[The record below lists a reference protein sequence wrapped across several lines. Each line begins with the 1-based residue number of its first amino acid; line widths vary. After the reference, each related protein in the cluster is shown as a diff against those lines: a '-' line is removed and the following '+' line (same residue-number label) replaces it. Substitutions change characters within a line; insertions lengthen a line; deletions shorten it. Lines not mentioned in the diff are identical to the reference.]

1 MKKKIVIEILINI
14 RNVTIQNLINRQFE
28 MLLKEQQEYKLRVI
42 EERME
47 QYETSLLKKVNHL
60 EERIRSFN
68 QKFERID
75 ELSERVNDLHSLFDK
90 LKENFDTKLMLQD
103 DKIAK
108 ANFNINKLKQE
119 DIQQL
124 YNLVKKGFH
133 NSKDLSLDMQNMK
146 TKDIRQSEVLFK
158 QELKQSNILGERLQS
173 PLLHQRMD
181 SYQKSDRMRSITL
194 EKDKGQELK
203 VKFENEDL
211 ETNKPNSKCITKNET
226 QKLIDKYQFT
236 LQTKLQN
243 ENIQKLSN
251 VKIEVQNTEQS
262 KILTQQQQ
270 SLLERTISQ
279 DHIPRSKYLNST
291 NHIKEQLK
299 NLRK

>member
-1 MKKKIVIEILINI
+1 MLI
-14 RNVTIQNLINRQFE
+14 
-28 MLLKEQQEYKLRVI
+28 KEQQEYKLKVI
-42 EERME
+42 EDKME
-47 QYETSLLKKVNHL
+47 QFETSLIKKVNHL

-75 ELSERVNDLHSLFDK
+75 ELGERVNDLHSLFDK
-90 LKENFDTKLMLQD
+90 LKENFDTKLMLQE

-108 ANFNINKLKQE
+108 TNYNINKLKQE
-119 DIQQL
+119 DFQQL
-124 YNLVKKGFH
+124 YNLVKKAF
-133 NSKDLSLDMQNMK
+133 NTTKDLSLEMQNIK

-194 EKDKGQELK
+194 EKDKGQEQK

-211 ETNKPNSKCITKNET
+211 ETNKPNSKGICKNDT

-251 VKIEVQNTEQS
+251 VKIESQNSEQS

-291 NHIKEQLK
+291 NQIKEQLK

>member
-1 MKKKIVIEILINI
+1 
-14 RNVTIQNLINRQFE
+14 
-28 MLLKEQQEYKLRVI
+28 MLLREQQEYKLKYL

-47 QYETSLLKKVNHL
+47 QYETSLLKKVNQL
-60 EERIRSFN
+60 EERIKSFN

-75 ELSERVNDLHSLFDK
+75 ELGQRVNDLHSLFDK

-103 DKIAK
+103 DKISK

-119 DIQQL
+119 DFQQL
-124 YNLVKKGFH
+124 YNFVKKAFNTTKDMSLEIH
-133 NSKDLSLDMQNMK
+133 NVKN
-146 TKDIRQSEVLFK
+146 KDIRQSEVLFK

-194 EKDKGQELK
+194 EKDKGLEQK

-211 ETNKPNSKCITKNET
+211 ETNKPNSKGITKNDN

-251 VKIEVQNTEQS
+251 VKIEVQNTEQN

-270 SLLERTISQ
+270 QLLERTISQ

-291 NHIKEQLK
+291 NQIKEQLK

>member
-1 MKKKIVIEILINI
+1 
-14 RNVTIQNLINRQFE
+14 
-28 MLLKEQQEYKLRVI
+28 MLLREQQEYKLKYL

-47 QYETSLLKKVNHL
+47 QYETSLLKKVNQL
-60 EERIRSFN
+60 EERIKSFN

-75 ELSERVNDLHSLFDK
+75 ELGQRVNDLHSLFDK

-103 DKIAK
+103 DKISK

-119 DIQQL
+119 DFQQL
-124 YNLVKKGFH
+124 YNFVKKVFNTTKDMSLEIH
-133 NSKDLSLDMQNMK
+133 NVKN
-146 TKDIRQSEVLFK
+146 KDIRQSEVLFK

-173 PLLHQRMD
+173 PFLHQRMD

-194 EKDKGQELK
+194 EKDKGLEQK

-211 ETNKPNSKCITKNET
+211 DTNKPNSKVITKNDN

-251 VKIEVQNTEQS
+251 VKIEVQNTEQN

-270 SLLERTISQ
+270 QLLERTISQ

-291 NHIKEQLK
+291 NQIKEQLK

>member
-1 MKKKIVIEILINI
+1 
-14 RNVTIQNLINRQFE
+14 
-28 MLLKEQQEYKLRVI
+28 MLLKEQQEYKLRLI

-103 DKIAK
+103 DKITK

-211 ETNKPNSKCITKNET
+211 ETNKPNSKGITKNET

-291 NHIKEQLK
+291 NQIKEQLK

>member
-1 MKKKIVIEILINI
+1 
-14 RNVTIQNLINRQFE
+14 
-28 MLLKEQQEYKLRVI
+28 MLLKEQQEYKLKFI

-47 QYETSLLKKVNHL
+47 QYETSLLKRVNHL

-75 ELSERVNDLHSLFDK
+75 ELGERVNDLHSLFDK

-108 ANFNINKLKQE
+108 ANFNINKIKQE
-119 DIQQL
+119 DLQQI
-124 YNLVKKGFH
+124 YNIVKKGFH
-133 NSKDLSLDMQNMK
+133 NSKDLSLEMQNIK
-146 TKDIRQSEVLFK
+146 TKDIRQSEVIFK
-158 QELKQSNILGERLQS
+158 QELKQSNILGEKLQS

-194 EKDKGQELK
+194 EKDKGQEQK
-203 VKFENEDL
+203 VKFENETEDL
-211 ETNKPNSKCITKNET
+211 ENNKPNPKGIAKNDT

-279 DHIPRSKYLNST
+279 DHIPRSKYLTST
-291 NHIKEQLK
+291 NQIKEQLK